1 MKSGLLVLFSFGH
14 FANDFAPV
22 GMYLLIPAF
31 GAAMGLSPSEIG
43 LLFTIHALG
52 SALIYVPAGVLT
64 DYVANRGVLL
74 VATFFWV
81 GIGYFGAS
89 FADNYWTF
97 AILIA
102 LAGMG
107 DAAWHPI
114 ATGVLAQ
121 VYGKRRAYA
130 LGVHAV
136 GGHMSEVLALIVSG
150 FLLSLVDWRTA
161 TQIMVIP
168 GLVMGIVFL
177 FAARIVPRLEASKPT
192 RADLSDV
199 WQTWTSRSGVR
210 VIGLFTFYNMS
221 LFAILSMTPL
231 YLQDAFS
238 YSWRETATALALMMV
253 FGALAQPAM
262 GKFSDRIGRR
272 TITVLGNSLA
282 ALAAFGA
289 WWFPGV
295 VPSLLCL
302 GTALTILVAIRA
314 VLLAAAVDHA
324 GRREGTSLG
333 LAFAFM
339 DGLGATAAVLAG
351 IVGEI
356 NLALAFLL
364 ASLFS
369 ALAVAL
375 ALAGHRD
382 TPLPVLE
389 TS

>member
-1 MKSGLLVLFSFGH
+1 MRSGLLVLFSLGH
-14 FANDFAPV
+14 CANDFAPV

-31 GAAMGLSPSEIG
+31 GVAMGLSPSEVG
-43 LLFTIHALG
+43 LLFTIHAFG
-52 SALIYVPAGVLT
+52 SALIFVPAGVLT
-64 DYVANRGVLL
+64 DHVANRGILL

-81 GIGYFGAS
+81 GIGYLGAS
-89 FADNYWTF
+89 FADSYWTF

-102 LAGMG
+102 VAGMG

-136 GGHMSEVLALIVSG
+136 GGHMAEVLALIVAG
-150 FLLSLVDWRTA
+150 FLLSVVDWRTA
-161 TQIMVIP
+161 TQIMVVP
-168 GLVMGIVFL
+168 GLIMGVVFL
-177 FAARIVPRLEASKPT
+177 FAARIVPRLEAVRPT
-192 RADLSDV
+192 RADFTDV
-199 WQTWTSRSGVR
+199 WQIWSSRSGIR
-210 VIGLFTFYNMS
+210 VIGLFTFYNMA
-221 LFAILSMTPL
+221 LFAIMSMTPL
-231 YLQDAFS
+231 YLQDVFS
-238 YSWRETATALALMMV
+238 YSWRETAIALALMMV

-262 GKFSDRIGRR
+262 GKLSDRIGRR
-272 TITVLGNSLA
+272 TITVSGNIVA
-282 ALAAFGA
+282 ALAALGA
-289 WWFPGV
+289 WWFPGL

-302 GTALTILVAIRA
+302 GIALTILVAIRA

-339 DGLGATAAVLAG
+339 DGLGASAAVLAG

-356 NLALAFLL
+356 DLALAFLL
-364 ASLFS
+364 AAGFS
-369 ALAVAL
+369 VMAVVL

-382 TPLPVLE
+382 RPVPVLE